1 MSAAS
6 RTSTPGQRRFGYLL
20 GALVNA
26 CLLYAVHVWP
36 GWDVLPFLTEGMTEA
51 LGLVTATMAVAIA
64 ANLVY
69 AVTDPPWVRSLG
81 DLITTSVGLAAAIQL
96 WQVVPFDFSGYSLDW
111 ALVTRILL
119 VVAIVGS
126 AVGILVAAG
135 KLVRFAVVHEVEN
148 GHRLRH

>member
-1 MSAAS
+1 MI
-6 RTSTPGQRRFGYLL
+6 

-36 GWDVLPFLTEGMTEA
+36 GWEAVPFLTEDMTEV
-51 LGLVTATMAVAIA
+51 LGVVSATIVVGIA

-69 AVTDPPWVRSLG
+69 AISDPVWVRSLG
-81 DLITTSVGLAAAIQL
+81 DLVTTSVGLAAAIQL
-96 WQVVPFDFSGYSLDW
+96 WQVFPFDFSAYSFDW
-111 ALVTRILL
+111 ALVTRTVL

-126 AVGILVAAG
+126 AIGILVAAG

>member
-1 MSAAS
+1 MI
-6 RTSTPGQRRFGYLL
+6 

-36 GWDVLPFLTEGMTEA
+36 GWEAVPFLTEDMTEV
-51 LGLVTATMAVAIA
+51 LGLVSATIVVGIA

-69 AVTDPPWVRSLG
+69 AISDPVWVRSLG
-81 DLITTSVGLAAAIQL
+81 DLVTTSVGLAAAIQL
-96 WQVVPFDFSGYSLDW
+96 WQVFPFDFSAYSFDW
-111 ALVTRILL
+111 ALVTRTVL

-126 AVGILVAAG
+126 AIGILVAAG

-148 GHRLRH
+148 EHRLRH

>member
-1 MSAAS
+1 MI
-6 RTSTPGQRRFGYLL
+6 

-36 GWDVLPFLTEGMTEA
+36 GWEAVPFLTEGMTEV
-51 LGLVTATMAVAIA
+51 LGLVSATIVVGIA

-69 AVTDPPWVRSLG
+69 AISDPVWVRSLG
-81 DLITTSVGLAAAIQL
+81 DLVTTSVGLAAAIQL
-96 WQVVPFDFSGYSLDW
+96 WQVFPFDFSAYSFDW
-111 ALVTRILL
+111 ALVTRTVL

-126 AVGILVAAG
+126 AIGILVAAG